1 MGALGL
7 TGVLDDIADAL
18 ANLNSKDLRRL
29 IQEALDEGIPPIRI
43 LEDGLRRGLEE
54 VGRRFEAGEYFLSEL
69 LYGADLMS
77 DSMGLLASRL
87 NFEGSDGRGVIV
99 LGTVRGD
106 IHDIG
111 KNIFKMFAEG
121 CGFKVYDLGVDV
133 DPERFIEAVSER
145 SPDVLGLSALLTTV
159 LPEVELVVKR
169 LKEKGLRNKVKILLG
184 GNAVTEEFG
193 RRIGVDGVA
202 VDAVQGVKF
211 CREWMTD
218 GGA

>member
-1 MGALGL
+1 MMELLGRIAGAL
-7 TGVLDDIADAL
+7 AD
-18 ANLNSKDLRRL
+18 LNSEELSQL
-29 IQEALDEGIPPIRI
+29 IQEALEGGIPPTRI

-77 DSMGLLASRL
+77 ESMKTLASRF
-87 NFEGSDGRGVIV
+87 NFEGSGGRGVIV

-133 DPERFIEAVSER
+133 DPERFIEAVSEEN
-145 SPDVLGLSALLTTV
+145 PDVLGLSALLTTV
-159 LPEVELVVKR
+159 LPEVELVVKK
-169 LKEKGLRNKVKILLG
+169 LEEAGLRDKVKILLG

-202 VDAVQGVKF
+202 ADAVQGVGL
-211 CREWMTD
+211 CREWTA
-218 GGA
+218 GGRA

>member
-1 MGALGL
+1 MRGF
-7 TGVLDDIADAL
+7 LDRIACAL
-18 ANLNSKDLRRL
+18 ADLNSRDLSRL
-29 IQEALDEGIPPIRI
+29 IREALENGIPPVRI

-54 VGRRFEAGEYFLSEL
+54 VGRRFEEGKYFLSEL

-77 DSMGLLASRL
+77 DSMKILASRF
-87 NFEGSDGRGVIV
+87 NFEGSGVRGAIV

-133 DPERFIEAVSER
+133 DPERFVEAVSEE

-159 LPEVELVVKR
+159 LPEVELVVRK
-169 LKEKGLRNKVKILLG
+169 LKEAGLRSKVKILLG

-193 RRIGVDGVA
+193 REIGVDAVA
-202 VDAVQGVKF
+202 VDAVQGVGF
-211 CREWMTD
+211 CKEWMAD
-218 GGA
+218 EGA